1 MPQIVLP
8 IFPEGCTDISRDVG
22 FEKRDGMV
30 CYFNGQLPV
39 FTHAEADIASFRLF
53 TSQLIANGHA
63 TQARIAEVFGVPL
76 VAVKR
81 ACKTFKERGAAGF
94 YKPPAPR
101 KGRRLTPEKL
111 AEAQALLDQGW
122 AVPAVSQELGVLQST
137 LHKAI
142 GAGRL
147 VKKKA
152 LSATRER

>member
-1 MPQIVLP
+1 MPQIGLP
-8 IFPEGCTDISRDVG
+8 IFSEGCTDISRDVG
-22 FEKRDGMV
+22 FEKRGGMV
-30 CYFNGQLPV
+30 CYFTGQLPV
-39 FTHAEADIASFRLF
+39 FTH
-53 TSQLIANGHA
+53 
-63 TQARIAEVFGVPL
+63 
-76 VAVKR
+76 
-81 ACKTFKERGAAGF
+81 
-94 YKPPAPR
+94 
-101 KGRRLTPEKL
+101 